1 MTLPAAERKW
11 MFPEQAPEKSVRLLC
26 SELKCSPL
34 LGRLLV
40 QRGITDPAAAQR
52 FLNPSLKDF
61 EDPTSLSGLPKAA
74 ERLAQA
80 VHTGE
85 PITVF
90 GDYDV
95 DGVSSTALL
104 VNFLRSVEAKVD
116 FFIPHRLKDG
126 YGLSKDGI
134 EQAVARGTKVIV
146 TVDNGVAHPDE
157 VAHAQ
162 AAGVDVIVTDH
173 HQVPEGG
180 TPAFA
185 MVNPHQEGCTYPFK
199 LLAGAGIAFNLAVG
213 LRSVLRERGHFDKLA
228 EPTLTDFIDLASL
241 GTVADVVPLLET
253 NRLITHFGLQQI
265 RRSRWRGLR
274 ALLDVALG
282 DKQGALDAGDI
293 GFQIAPRINAGGRLS
308 DATDAVELLTTDDET
323 RARAIAA
330 TLDAHNRERREMER
344 EMVDEA
350 VARIERDNLLSDR
363 QSLVLWSEGWHPGV
377 VGIVAARL
385 VDRFHRP
392 AIVAGII
399 DGQAKASA
407 RSISGYNVY
416 HGMKEASAHL
426 EQFGGHA
433 LAAGF
438 SADPEKLGAFYDAFD
453 ANVREWTNE
462 DILTPKVR
470 VDLRLAPEEVTEQLA
485 EELSALEPFGMG
497 NPRPVLGL
505 EGVRIAGPRLLKERH
520 LKGALV
526 TGGRPVDVIGFG
538 MTDRYAPELL
548 VPAGG
553 APLEV
558 DLAATLEWNEWNGRR
573 SLQLRVR
580 DLKLRG

>member
-1 MTLPAAERKW
+1 MALPAAERKW
-11 MFPEQAPEKSVRLLC
+11 LFPERAPEKSVRLLC
-26 SELKCSPL
+26 SELNCSPL
-34 LGRLLV
+34 LARLLV
-40 QRGITDPAAAQR
+40 QREITDPAAAQR

-61 EDPTSLSGLPKAA
+61 EDPTSLSGLPRAA

-80 VHTGE
+80 IHAGE
-85 PITVF
+85 PVTVF

-104 VNFLRSVEAKVD
+104 VNFLKSVGANVD
-116 FFIPHRLKDG
+116 FFIPHRMKDG
-126 YGLSKDGI
+126 YGLSMEGI
-134 EQAVARGTKVIV
+134 EQAIARGTKVIV

-157 VAHAQ
+157 VARAQ

-180 TPAFA
+180 SPAYA

-213 LRSVLRERGHFDKLA
+213 LRAELRERGHFGRIP

-265 RRSRWRGLR
+265 RRSRWCGLR
-274 ALLDVALG
+274 ALLDVSLG
-282 DKQGALDAGDI
+282 DKSGALSASDI
-293 GFQIAPRINAGGRLS
+293 GFQIAPRINAGGRLA
-308 DATDAVELLTTDDET
+308 DATDAVELLTTGDDT

-330 TLDAHNRERREMER
+330 TLDAHNRERREIER
-344 EMVDEA
+344 QIVDEA
-350 VARIERDNLLSDR
+350 VARIERDDLLKDR
-363 QSLVLWSEGWHPGV
+363 RSIVLWDEGWHPGV

-385 VDRFHRP
+385 VDRFYRP

-416 HGMKEASAHL
+416 HGMKAASEHL

-438 SADPEKLGAFYDAFD
+438 SAEPAKLAAFYDAFD
-453 ANVREWTNE
+453 ANVHDWTDE
-462 DILTPKVR
+462 DILTPKLK
-470 VDLRLAPEEVTEQLA
+470 VDLRLSA
-485 EELSALEPFGMG
+485 EEITEELADELAALEPFGMG
-497 NPRPVLGL
+497 NARPVLGL
-505 EGVRIAGPRLLKERH
+505 EGARIAGPRLLKERH

-526 TGGRPVDVIGFG
+526 TGGRPVDVIGFA
-538 MTDRYAPELL
+538 MTDRFEPETL
-548 VPAGG
+548 VPGG
-553 APLEV
+553 GEPLDT

-573 SLQLRVR
+573 NLQLRIR
-580 DLKLRG
+580 DLRPA